1 MWWPGTPFAV
11 CDSEEGPKIYCPS
24 AQIDKA
30 ILAQMTYGTHITN
43 IYGPSAREAAELE
56 AEEPESDED
65 ADMVARQF
73 ANMASAEDD
82 ESSYTGDF

>member
-1 MWWPGTPFAV
+1 
-11 CDSEEGPKIYCPS
+11 
-24 AQIDKA
+24 
-30 ILAQMTYGTHITN
+30 MTYGTHITN

-82 ESSYTGDF
+82 ESSYSGDF